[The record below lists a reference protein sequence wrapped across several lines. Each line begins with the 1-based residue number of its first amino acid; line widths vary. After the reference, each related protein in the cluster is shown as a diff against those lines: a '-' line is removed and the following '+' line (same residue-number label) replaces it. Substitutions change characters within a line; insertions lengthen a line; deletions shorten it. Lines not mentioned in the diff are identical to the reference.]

1 MTLRDRINGNMWPL
15 LLTASFTVCGFF
27 LGNLVIKVDKI
38 YDVVI
43 ENKVQSTTNKH
54 EIIDI
59 EKRVE
64 KSENEIKLLQK

>member
-1 MTLRDRINGNMWPL
+1 MTIRERINGNIWPM

-43 ENKVQSTTNKH
+43 ENKIQTTTNKY
-54 EIIDI
+54 ELIDI